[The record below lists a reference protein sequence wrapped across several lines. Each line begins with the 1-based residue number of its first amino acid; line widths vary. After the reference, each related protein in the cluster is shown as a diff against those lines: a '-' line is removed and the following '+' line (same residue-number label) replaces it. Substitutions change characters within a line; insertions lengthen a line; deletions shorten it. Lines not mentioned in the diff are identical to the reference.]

1 MLTAFC
7 LPPAEEVPGLW
18 NLGKSYLALD
28 TDSRVVR
35 LDSFAKF
42 LAPGFR
48 LGWVTAHPTFIDKL
62 TWHMHGTAL
71 GPCST
76 TQACP
81 SCIQPWHSVHATVLQ
96 ARLRQGLLLL
106 SVTPWHSLASAQ
118 HVTHS
123 VECSLSLNLKLSSG
137 MKQALMLSLQGRIH
151 LSDPV

>member
-1 MLTAFC
+1 MYMMKVLLIMSNAPC
-7 LPPAEEVPGLW
+7 LPPAGEVPGLW

-71 GPCST
+71 RPCST

-81 SCIQPWHSVHATVLQ
+81 SCIPRWHSVHATVLQ
-96 ARLRQGLLLL
+96 ARLSQGLLLL
-106 SVTPWHSLASAQ
+106 
-118 HVTHS
+118 
-123 VECSLSLNLKLSSG
+123 
-137 MKQALMLSLQGRIH
+137 
-151 LSDPV
+151 